1 MLVTRSWKY
10 CTISENMKL
19 KALKLTCPDDGDGGD
34 DHNKKREAEEEGD
47 EKKVA

>member
-19 KALKLTCPDDGDGGD
+19 KALKLTCHDNNDGNDNN
-34 DHNKKREAEEEGD
+34 NKNPTQNKRTTKTVE
-47 EKKVA
+47 